1 MKTREYIEKLTTG
14 KWTRMTVLAI
24 AAFIVFGYLYS
35 RGVSPVWT
43 AVAIVLF
50 QGILQVSL

>member
-24 AAFIVFGYLYS
+24 AAFIVFGYPVFKRRIARVDGS
-35 RGVSPVWT
+35 RHH
-43 AVAIVLF
+43 LF